1 MKSNLPAIDN
11 ATARKRLNILSIT
24 FAFNTLAG
32 SIVFPFLPIYLHSMR
47 GFPMSKVGLIFPV
60 MGLATIIGSP
70 FSGYLADRFGRRIVM
85 WAGPVLRSASHL
97 SLAVLVATG
106 ASFWVITIGL
116 FFAYFLGT
124 FFQNSANAYVTD
136 LIHASDRT
144 VAFSKIRVG
153 LNIGWMIGPAIG
165 AFLARTPFSLLF
177 MMTGAFCLLTAL
189 AVLRMCPEL
198 PLDNA
203 ESILNGSPQLSFRQ
217 IFKQDRFFLLFLTLC
232 FLLFLSVSQFVSTLS
247 IYATEIVGIS
257 KSQLGLLYT
266 LNGAIVIMFLVYIN
280 KKLQNNN
287 IFFRI
292 GLGAVIYVLAF
303 LGFGVSISWV
313 HLILCI
319 VLMTLAEMMSIPAT
333 TAATGSLAPA
343 DRVGRYMG
351 LYGLVQGI
359 GWSLGPFLGSQLFD
373 VFVGRPVILWAMLSV
388 SAMMAGAGFLWIGF
402 NNLPRW
408 RTSTPVLCGAEKK
421 FTTKSQSHEAR
432 ASGFFKDRE

>member
-1 MKSNLPAIDN
+1 MLLEKRIAIINRGLVHKGKNNHGMKSNIKTIDN
-11 ATARKRLNILSIT
+11 QTARKRLNILSIT

-60 MGLATIIGSP
+60 MGLAIIIGAP

-85 WAGPVLRSASHL
+85 WAGPVLRSVSHF
-97 SLAVLVATG
+97 SLALMVAVN
-106 ASFWVITIGL
+106 ASFMVITVGL
-116 FFAYFLGT
+116 FFAYFLQT

-136 LIHASDRT
+136 LIHPEDRT

-165 AFLARTPFSLLF
+165 AFLARTPFALLF
-177 MMTGAFCLLTAL
+177 MMTGSFCLVTAL
-189 AVLRMCPEL
+189 TVLRKCPEL
-198 PLDNA
+198 PLVNKELA
-203 ESILNGSPQLSFRQ
+203 GNGSRKLSFRQ
-217 IFKQDRFFLLFLTLC
+217 IFNQDRFFLLFLSLC

-247 IYATEIVGIS
+247 IYATKIVGIS

-287 IFFRI
+287 IFLRI
-292 GLGAVIYVLAF
+292 GLGAIVYVLAF
-303 LGFGVSISWV
+303 LGFGVSLNWY
-313 HLILCI
+313 HLIFCI
-319 VLMTLAEMMSIPAT
+319 VLMTMAEMMSIPAT
-333 TAATGSLAPA
+333 TAATGSLAPE

-359 GWSLGPFLGSQLFD
+359 GWSLGPFMGSQLFE
-373 VFVGRPVILWAMLSV
+373 VYASRPVMLWAMLSF
-388 SAMMAGAGFLWIGF
+388 SALVASAGFLWIGF
-402 NNLPRW
+402 RKSPR
-408 RTSTPVLCGAEKK
+408 
-421 FTTKSQSHEAR
+421 
-432 ASGFFKDRE
+432 